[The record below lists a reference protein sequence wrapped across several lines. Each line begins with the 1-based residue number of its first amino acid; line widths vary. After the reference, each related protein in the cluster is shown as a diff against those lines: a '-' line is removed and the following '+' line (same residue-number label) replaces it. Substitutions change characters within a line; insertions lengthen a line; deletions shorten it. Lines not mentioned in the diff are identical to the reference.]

1 MVNML
6 DTRLLVTHLTR
17 MDEGRFCAAGVGVS
31 SEKHIR
37 PVPRNQGG
45 LPGSIMAGVF
55 QLGGV
60 VHLGPTKDV
69 GLAPEVEDHEFEG
82 KLARMVGAFVPA
94 DFWNRL
100 RCLARPA
107 LATIF
112 GNDFYTEG
120 RHGFVDEGK
129 GNCSL
134 GYFVPLREN
143 HLQVKYDVFGGKPG
157 KPGKPSKPRIRAVL
171 QRVGGSELNLAV
183 NDLRFH
189 EEKPWGWSLR
199 ERAQEQVEL
208 INHKIADGVPCV
220 LAVGLTRPWA
230 RESDLKPRHWLQVN
244 NIYYEDDPLWRI

>member
-1 MVNML
+1 
-6 DTRLLVTHLTR
+6 
-17 MDEGRFCAAGVGVS
+17 
-31 SEKHIR
+31 
-37 PVPRNQGG
+37 
-45 LPGSIMAGVF
+45 
-55 QLGGV
+55 
-60 VHLGPTKDV
+60 
-69 GLAPEVEDHEFEG
+69 
-82 KLARMVGAFVPA
+82 MVGAFVPP

-120 RHGFVDEGK
+120 RSGCVNEGK
-129 GNCSL
+129 GCCSL

-143 HLQVKYDVFGGKPG
+143 HLQVKYDVFGD
-157 KPGKPSKPRIRAVL
+157 KPRIRVVL
-171 QRVGGSELNLAV
+171 ERVGGSALNLAV
-183 NDLRFH
+183 NDLRFY